1 MSVTAIGKQRRLM
14 VPSKGVSVIIEQR
27 INCCRRR
34 DNRLNPAIVGW
45 EIPEKEGRKAC
56 SGLFDYGSMRLLRRA
71 YPSCENSKTGGLVKI
86 LSRYAAS
93 LGGVPGSGFVVRTN
107 F

>member
-1 MSVTAIGKQRRLM
+1 LAEVRISGARIMSVTAIGKQRRLM

-45 EIPEKEGRKAC
+45 EIPEKEGRKAS
-56 SGLFDYGSMRLLRRA
+56 SGLLWFDEAFADGVSILRKQQNGL
-71 YPSCENSKTGGLVKI
+71 PSKDT
-86 LSRYAAS
+86 
-93 LGGVPGSGFVVRTN
+93 
-107 F
+107 